1 MVRSDMELNQNTE
14 SAMQV
19 ASWFRQIAGRN
30 FKQGR
35 ESLQKL
41 ANANR
46 KIVDVFGDQISE
58 FCNQSI
64 SLAEETLSNTF
75 DCGVRLMRL
84 KEPQELAQAQ
94 TDFVTR
100 QARAYADRTSEL
112 NQRITKGAE
121 ALASSLNESVERK
134 SKAA

>member
-1 MVRSDMELNQNTE
+1 MARSEMEFTKNTE

-19 ASWFRQIAGRN
+19 ASWFRQIVKRN

-35 ESLQKL
+35 ESLEEL
-41 ANANR
+41 SNANR
-46 KIVDVFGDQISE
+46 KIVEKFGDQISA

-75 DCGVRLMRL
+75 DCGVRLMCL

-100 QARAYADRTSEL
+100 QARALADQTSKL
-112 NQRITKGAE
+112 SQCITKGAE
-121 ALASSLNESVERK
+121 ALASSLNESAEK
-134 SKAA
+134 QSKAA

>member
-1 MVRSDMELNQNTE
+1 MARSDMELTQNTE

-19 ASWFRQIAGRN
+19 ASWFRQIAERN

-35 ESLQKL
+35 ESLQEL

-46 KIVDVFGDQISE
+46 KIVDAFGDQISA

-75 DCGVRLMRL
+75 DCSVRLMRL

-100 QARAYADRTSEL
+100 QARAFADRTSEL
-112 NQRITKGAE
+112 SQRITKGVE
-121 ALASSLNESVERK
+121 ALASSLNESAERK

>member
-1 MVRSDMELNQNTE
+1 MELTQNTE

-19 ASWFRQIAGRN
+19 ASWFRQIAERN
-30 FKQGR
+30 FNQGR
-35 ESLQKL
+35 ESLQEL

-46 KIVDVFGDQISE
+46 KIVDAFGDQISA

-94 TDFVTR
+94 TDFVT
-100 QARAYADRTSEL
+100 AFADRTSEL
-112 NQRITKGAE
+112 SQRITKGAE
-121 ALASSLNESVERK
+121 ALASSLNESAERK

>member
-1 MVRSDMELNQNTE
+1 MTRSDMELTQNTE

-19 ASWFRQIAGRN
+19 ASWFRQIAERN
-30 FKQGR
+30 FNQGR
-35 ESLQKL
+35 ESLQEL

-46 KIVDVFGDQISE
+46 KIVDAFGDQISA

-94 TDFVTR
+94 TDFVT
-100 QARAYADRTSEL
+100 AFANRTSEL
-112 NQRITKGAE
+112 SQRITKGVE
-121 ALASSLNESVERK
+121 ALASSLNESAERK

>member
-1 MVRSDMELNQNTE
+1 MARSDMELTQNTE

-19 ASWFRQIAGRN
+19 ASWFRQIAERN

-35 ESLQKL
+35 ESLQEL

-46 KIVDVFGDQISE
+46 KIVDAFGDQISA

-94 TDFVTR
+94 TDFVT
-100 QARAYADRTSEL
+100 AFADRTPEFS
-112 NQRITKGAE
+112 QRITKGAE
-121 ALASSLNESVERK
+121 ALASSLNESAERK

>member
-1 MVRSDMELNQNTE
+1 MTRSDMELTQNTE

-19 ASWFRQIAGRN
+19 ASWFRQIAERN
-30 FKQGR
+30 FNQGR
-35 ESLQKL
+35 ESLQEL

-46 KIVDVFGDQISE
+46 KIVDAFGDQISA

-94 TDFVTR
+94 TDFVT
-100 QARAYADRTSEL
+100 AFADRTSEL
-112 NQRITKGAE
+112 SQRITKGAE
-121 ALASSLNESVERK
+121 ALASSLNESAERK